1 MLGRIME
8 GAKAW
13 IEEIG
18 RLDSIGLQ
26 KAPDLQFMAHA
37 ILERVP
43 ALKPRYVLTLTYS
56 LK

>member
-1 MLGRIME
+1 MIGRIME
-8 GAKAW
+8 GARSW

-26 KAPDLQFMAHA
+26 NAPDVQFMAHA

-43 ALKPRYVLTLTYS
+43 ALKPWYVLTLTYS